1 MNVRRAVGGLGRALI
16 ISGVLILLFVSYQ
29 LWGTGLAE
37 GRSQDQ
43 LVDQLSQALA
53 VPTIPDPGAP
63 APPPPPPPP
72 EGEAVA
78 LIKIPKIG
86 VEKAVVEGV
95 GLPELKKGPGHYPTT
110 PMPGQPGNVAVAG
123 HRTTYGAPFFR
134 LDEVEAGDPILVTT
148 RQGHFVYE
156 VTERKVVGPDQTE
169 VLDTTPDN
177 RLTLTTCEPR
187 FSAAKRLVV
196 VATLKGEA
204 AEPPP
209 DLPAVPPPALDPA
222 GLSGRN
228 AGNGPAIAWG
238 AGAALVG
245 LLTWL
250 GGRLWRRWPVYL
262 LGIPAFL
269 VVLFLFFENFSRL
282 LPSNY

>member
-1 MNVRRAVGGLGRALI
+1 
-16 ISGVLILLFVSYQ
+16 
-29 LWGTGLAE
+29 
-37 GRSQDQ
+37 
-43 LVDQLSQALA
+43 
-53 VPTIPDPGAP
+53 
-63 APPPPPPPP
+63 
-72 EGEAVA
+72 
-78 LIKIPKIG
+78 
-86 VEKAVVEGV
+86 
-95 GLPELKKGPGHYPTT
+95 
-110 PMPGQPGNVAVAG
+110 
-123 HRTTYGAPFFR
+123 
-134 LDEVEAGDPILVTT
+134 
-148 RQGHFVYE
+148 
-156 VTERKVVGPDQTE
+156 
-169 VLDTTPDN
+169 TPDN